1 MRQRQVAIYARV
13 SSEQQAEAQ
22 TIQSQLAA
30 LRARVTADGAALPAD
45 SEFIDDGY
53 SGTTLV
59 RPALERLRDL
69 VSLGGLD
76 RLYVQAPDRLA
87 RRYAYQ
93 VLLVEE
99 FAHAGVEVV
108 FLSHDGGSRPE
119 DALLL
124 QVQGVIAEYERA
136 LLLERSRRGRR
147 HAAQA
152 GSVSVLMHAPYGYRY
167 VSKHDG
173 GGQARYEVAEEEA
186 RVVRLLF
193 EWVGRER
200 VALREACRRLERA
213 GIRTAQGRE
222 RWDRATLWGMLQNPA
237 YIGRALFGRTRNT
250 PWQPPLRPQRGH
262 VGPPRRPVVAVATPS
277 EEWITIPVP
286 ALIEADL
293 FAAAQEQLAENRQ
306 RAREARRGPQYLLQG
321 LLVCAACGYSYYGMT
336 KRWQDQ
342 LGVVR
347 EYSYYRCPGREA
359 YRYGGEARCAT
370 TPLYRQDV
378 EDAVWR
384 VVRGLLEDP
393 AQLEQEYRRRL
404 AAAMAR
410 PDSPEQGQLE
420 AQRTSLRRGLARLID
435 GYTEGL
441 IDKEEFVPRVGRLR
455 ERIAIVEEH
464 LQRLRDEAA
473 QYAELRL
480 VLGRLSEFAATVKD
494 GLDVADWMT
503 RREIVRA
510 VVKCVEVGE
519 AEVTVVFRILP
530 PTTHG
535 PPHAGVSQDCWR
547 QLHADAG
554 RTRRPLLG

>member
-1 MRQRQVAIYARV
+1 MKQWQVAIYARV

-30 LRARVTADGAALPAD
+30 LRARVAADGLALPAAG
-45 SEFIDDGY
+45 EFIDDGY

-69 VSLGGLD
+69 AALGGLD
-76 RLYVQAPDRLA
+76 RLYVQAPHRLA

-93 VLLVEE
+93 VLLLEE

-108 FLSHDGGSRPE
+108 FLNHDGGRSPE
-119 DALLL
+119 DELLL
-124 QVQGVIAEYERA
+124 QVQGMIAEYERA
-136 LLLERSRRGRR
+136 TLLERSRRGRR
-147 HAAQA
+147 HAARA

-173 GGQARYEVAEEEA
+173 GGQARYDVVPEEA
-186 RVVRLLF
+186 RVVRQLF

-200 VALREACRRLERA
+200 VTLREACRRLQRA
-213 GIRTAQGRE
+213 GIRSRQGHE
-222 RWDRATLWGMLQNPA
+222 RWDPATLWGMLQNPA
-237 YIGRALFGRTRNT
+237 YIGRAGFGRTRNA

-262 VGPPRRPVVAVATPS
+262 LGPPRRPVAAVATPP
-277 EEWITIPVP
+277 EEWITVPVP
-286 ALIEADL
+286 ALVEADL
-293 FAAAQEQLAENRQ
+293 FAAAQEQLAENRR
-306 RAREARRGPQYLLQG
+306 RARESRRGPQYLLQG
-321 LLVCAACGYSYYGMT
+321 LVVCAACGYSYYGMT
-336 KRWQDQ
+336 KRWPDKQ
-342 LGVVR
+342 GGVR

-359 YRYGGEARCAT
+359 YRYGGEARCT
-370 TPLYRQDV
+370 NTPLYRHAL

-384 VVRGLLEDP
+384 AVRGLLEDP

-404 AAAMAR
+404 AAAATQA
-410 PDSPEQGQLE
+410 DSPEQAQLE
-420 AQRTSLRRGLARLID
+420 AQCARLRRGLARLID

-441 IDKEEFVPRVGRLR
+441 IDKEEFAPRVGRLR
-455 ERIAIVEEH
+455 QRITVVEEQ

-473 QYAELRL
+473 HYAELRL

-503 RREIVRA
+503 RREIIRA

-519 AEVTVVFRILP
+519 AEVTVVFRTL
-530 PTTHG
+530 PTTSHG
-535 PPHAGVSQDCWR
+535 PPPADVSQDRWR
-547 QLHADAG
+547 QLPA
-554 RTRRPLLG
+554 PL